1 MVNFVITNVIT
12 TKLYTKN
19 DDNNVDSNNGIV
31 SNDGMDTKPRNQKDL
46 KATQYVLLLSSI
58 YYHIQLYPRQ
68 IDHNQMN
75 HSWNKNFTEVG
86 YCVVVG
92 GGKVDI
98 NSVHQKQQQQQ
109 PSPIPSSMMY
119 Q

>member
-1 MVNFVITNVIT
+1 
-12 TKLYTKN
+12 
-19 DDNNVDSNNGIV
+19 
-31 SNDGMDTKPRNQKDL
+31 MDTKPRKQKDL

-92 GGKVDI
+92 GDKVDI
-98 NSVHQKQQQQQ
+98 NSVHQNTTTIATITDTFIYDASVILSTSNDGNMSDYNGTK
-109 PSPIPSSMMY
+109 
-119 Q
+119 